1 MLIFSNRLK
10 ILRTKNKL
18 TQEQL
23 ADEQQDVVVKRLV
36 KLMQESL

>member
-23 ADEQQDVVVKRLV
+23 ADEQQDIVKRLV

>member
-23 ADEQQDVVVKRLV
+23 ADEQQDVVKRLV